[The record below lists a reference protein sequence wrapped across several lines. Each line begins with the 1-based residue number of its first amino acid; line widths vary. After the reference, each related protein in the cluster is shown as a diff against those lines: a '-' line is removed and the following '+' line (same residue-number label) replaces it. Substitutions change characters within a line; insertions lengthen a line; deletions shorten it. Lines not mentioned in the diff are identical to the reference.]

1 MARKYY
7 GSFLSIENI
16 EYRVEL
22 WDGATGSS
30 ANNFASRYAT
40 RVTAAG
46 GYQEG
51 ASCLLEKLIEL
62 EDAIEL
68 TLAGNGFTIER
79 QGEGD
84 TYYQKFVRPSRIN
97 TSWVMPSD
105 AVRNAFIAIANS
117 EENRYAIIVYR
128 ADALY
133 YVGRVVADQA
143 DYLRESING
152 APVFDLVAVDSLNLL
167 EGFFVSPDW
176 FTDSLAT
183 GLDIVRK
190 SLELCGLDDYWT
202 ALGETTYLRDGVTM
216 YDTAQASYKGLANTK
231 FNLLSFYQSFDP
243 FADVQFIDTTDPFE
257 AGTNIDLLTC
267 KQAIE
272 QILSIYGSRITLES
286 GAFWILPDDAYNA
299 TNLTTRIYNAA
310 GTFQSTGSTPH
321 AVSLAA
327 NVRPQWEAKPTLTY
341 QPPVRAVDVI
351 EERQNAIF
359 VLRTEPDNNSIEL
372 SIVDKTIQASK
383 PTRVRMLCKWFDDSY
398 VALSASSAKRYQRY
412 LFYYRIYVKNSG
424 GTVSQYSPITNAFNT
439 VATPVWQTQEL
450 TVTNARNSW
459 NTHVMDFVMPQVP
472 TGYTRLFVDYYIEAE
487 QGFFVAPNNW
497 ASSTT
502 NQINFWGTITAAQP
516 YGSIENPDF
525 QHTTKQTVSVTG
537 ASGNSQLIEL
547 EPAYYDDEGPF
558 GFGSIYVYNGSTFV
572 LSSNWFSGY
581 ASAISA
587 DLGTILG
594 RRIGGMYNKFVPVV
608 QGTWHDAGTLSAIKS
623 LNFDST
629 KWLFNGGT
637 FYPRSESWQGEWLGL
652 APDYTLATGG
662 GSEEYN
668 PRTGERTIRER
679 LNYHE
684 FAITKLN
691 LETSAIPDRLVEH
704 LVNYS
709 DGAPTTQPTLNTRW
723 EVMLEY
729 KDSTEV
735 LDWHIQEHNASV
747 VYTAGTHTITNGYE
761 LIICNSTDGNVT
773 VNLPNAT
780 ESKGKKYYFKKTAT
794 SHVVT
799 IDGGAYNIDGATAT
813 TINQLYGSKTIIS
826 DGAQW
831 YIIAEV

>member
-1 MARKYY
+1 MARIYY

-22 WDGATGSS
+22 WDGASGSS
-30 ANNFASRYAT
+30 T
-40 RVTAAG
+40 G
-46 GYQEG
+46 GT
-51 ASCLLEKLIEL
+51 
-62 EDAIEL
+62 EL
-68 TLAGNGFTIER
+68 TLAGNGFSIER
-79 QGEGD
+79 QGQGD
-84 TYYQKFVRPSRIN
+84 TYYNNYARPSRVSTN
-97 TSWVMPSD
+97 WLMPND
-105 AVRNAFIAIANS
+105 TVRNAFINIANN
-117 EENRYAIIVYR
+117 EESKFAIVVYR
-128 ADALY
+128 ASALY
-133 YVGRVVADQA
+133 YVGRVIADQA

-167 EGFFVSPDW
+167 EGFNVDPDW

-183 GLDIVRK
+183 GLDIIRK
-190 SLELCGLDDYWT
+190 SLEYCGLDDYWT
-202 ALGETTYLRDGVTM
+202 YLGASTYLRDGVTM
-216 YDTAQASYKGLANTK
+216 YDTAQASNKGLANTK
-231 FNLLSFYQSFDP
+231 FNLLTFYNGFDP
-243 FADVQFIDTTDPFE
+243 FGDVQFIDTTDIYE
-257 AGTNIDLLTC
+257 ATTNIDLITC

-272 QILSIYGSRITLES
+272 QVLSIYGSRITLES

-299 TNLTTRIYNAA
+299 TNLTTRIYNTV
-310 GTFQSTGSTPH
+310 GTFQSTGSTAH
-321 AVSLAA
+321 AVTLAA
-327 NVRPQWEAKPTLTY
+327 NVRPQWEAKPTITY

-359 VLRTEPDNNSIEL
+359 VLRKGIDVNSIEL
-372 SIVDKTIQASK
+372 SIVDKTIAASK
-383 PTRVRMLCKWFDDSY
+383 PTRVRMLCKWMDDSF
-398 VALSASSAKRYQRY
+398 VALSTSSAKRYQRY

-424 GTVSQYSPITNAFNT
+424 GTISQYSPITNAYNT

-450 TVTNARNSW
+450 TVTNARNNW
-459 NTHVMDFVMPQVP
+459 NSHVMDFVMPQVP
-472 TGYTRLFVDYYIEAE
+472 SGYTRLFVDYYIEAE
-487 QGFFVAPNNW
+487 QGMFVAPNNW
-497 ASSTT
+497 ATSGTT
-502 NQINFWGTITAAQP
+502 QVEFWGTITAAQP
-516 YGSIENPDF
+516 WGSIENPDF
-525 QHTTKQTVSVTG
+525 AHTTKQTVSVTG
-537 ASGNSQLIEL
+537 ASGNSQLVEL
-547 EPAYYDDEGPF
+547 KPAYYDGEGPF
-558 GFGSIYVYNGSTFV
+558 GFGTIYVNNGTTYV
-572 LSSNWFSGY
+572 VSSDWYSGY
-581 ASAISA
+581 ASAIHD
-587 DLGTILG
+587 DLSTILG
-594 RRIGGMYNKFVPVV
+594 RRIGGMYNKFVPVI
-608 QGTWHDAGTLSAIKS
+608 QGTWHDAGSLTAIKS

-662 GSEEYN
+662 GSGEYT
-668 PRTGERTIRER
+668 PRSGERVIRER

-704 LVNYS
+704 LVNYA
-709 DGAPTTQPTLNTRW
+709 DGAPTAQPTLNTRW

-780 ESKGKKYYFKKTAT
+780 ESKGKKYYFIKTANA
-794 SHVVT
+794 HVVT
-799 IDGGAYNIDGATAT
+799 ISGGAYNINGASST
-813 TINQLYGSKTIIS
+813 TINQLYHSKTIIS